1 MFVPL
6 PLLVVRRTER
16 PQVRFKGFE
25 MDSQTMKKRKDT
37 FPCPFSRCFIREN
50 GDHASGLCACECH
63 LEKYKREIAEKQV
76 SANEPNSS
84 EANWAE
90 EKAESLYREW
100 DRLRNAVGEFPS
112 LRQMIAAALRE
123 AWLAGAHHQKKRD
136 AEKVYCGQDFAS
148 DSCDDCEA
156 ARKRI
161 LSQSVD
167 VTGQRDDTKG
177 GL

>member
-90 EKAESLYREW
+90 EKANSLSRVG
-100 DRLRNAVGEFPS
+100 RLRKRCRVSIPS
-112 LRQMIAAALRE
+112 THSKIAAALRE